1 VLLVAGSGGGDDE
14 TAQPRP
20 RAQPDATPA
29 PLPEVGADERRE
41 RKRRAKP
48 RDRAAAGIAQV
59 GPRGRLAIGITEQNP
74 NLVWADREVAPE
86 FAPWRDQLAALRP
99 ALYRLV
105 IDWPSIQPR
114 ARAEPDLDAPN
125 SGCMRA
131 VGPCGGYAGVR
142 DQLRALASRQR
153 QGGWETLVVITGT
166 PDWAGDRAAGCTE
179 GSAGRRSRPPDAR
192 GLAAYR
198 RLVGALL
205 AAAAEEGAE
214 LRWWS
219 AWNEPNHP
227 YFLSPQRAACDGG
240 SPSVSVGHYVRIVRA
255 LRRALAAAP
264 ADQRYV
270 IGELAGLHLRSPKS
284 TTIVE
289 FIAGLPRDLVCGT
302 PVWSQHGYLEGRDQ
316 LGDIEA
322 ALRARGCGRRHAVW
336 MTETGTGL
344 ARTGRGRGG
353 DERRNC
359 RRMHRQLRRWYA
371 DRRVTAAF
379 QYTMRED
386 DLFPT
391 GLVTTDLTAAYPVL
405 RMWQAWGGNRRATP
419 DAPPPASSDCS

>member
-1 VLLVAGSGGGDDE
+1 V
-14 TAQPRP
+14 
-20 RAQPDATPA
+20 QPDSTPA
-29 PLPEVGADERRE
+29 PLPAVGEEERKQRKRRE
-41 RKRRAKP
+41 RR

-59 GPRGRLAIGITEQNP
+59 GQRGRLAIGITEPNP
-74 NLVWADREVAPE
+74 NLVWADRNVAPE
-86 FAPWRDQLAALRP
+86 FAPWRDQLGALRP

-114 ARAEPDLDAPN
+114 GRAAPDLDALN
-125 SGCMRA
+125 GGCMRA
-131 VGPCGGYAGVR
+131 VGPCAAYAGVR

-153 QGGWETLVVITGT
+153 QGGWETLVVISGT
-166 PDWAGDRAAGCTE
+166 PDWAGDRTAGCTS

-198 RLVGALL
+198 RLIAALL

-240 SPSVSVGHYVRIVRA
+240 SASVSVGHYTRIVRA

-264 ADQRYV
+264 GDQRYV
-270 IGELAGLHLRSPKS
+270 IGELAGLHLRSSKS

-302 PVWSQHGYLEGRDQ
+302 PVWSQHNYLEGRDQ

-353 DERRNC
+353 DERLSC
-359 RRMHRQLRRWYA
+359 RRMHRQLRRWYS

-391 GLVTTDLTAAYPVL
+391 GLVTTDLTTAYPVL
-405 RMWQAWGGNRRATP
+405 KMWQAWGGNRRATP
-419 DAPPPASSDCS
+419 DAPPPGASRC